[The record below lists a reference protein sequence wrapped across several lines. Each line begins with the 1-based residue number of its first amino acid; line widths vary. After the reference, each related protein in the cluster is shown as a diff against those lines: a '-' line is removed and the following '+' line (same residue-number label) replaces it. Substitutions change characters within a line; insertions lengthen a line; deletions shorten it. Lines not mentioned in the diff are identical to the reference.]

1 MSNDLYVSAYNPDV
15 LSCIANLSNDE
26 VFTPPEVANAMLDL
40 LPQELFRD
48 PSTKFLDPAVK
59 SGVFLREI
67 TKRLLKGLEDVIPD
81 LQERLDHILHD
92 QVYGIAI
99 TEMTS
104 LLARRS
110 VYCSKFPNGPY
121 SVSHFEDIQG
131 NIRFKNTK
139 HRWKDGKCV
148 FCGASEKEY
157 GEQKRGEGLEGHA
170 YEFIHTT
177 RPEEILKMKFDVII
191 SNPPY
196 QLNTV
201 SGETTNV
208 SKQAKP
214 IYNLFVEQAKK
225 LNPRYIC
232 MIIPSR
238 WFAGGLGLDTFRQTM
253 MEDKHISD
261 LVDYS
266 NAKDC
271 FPQNSISG
279 GVCYFLRK
287 RDIVGPCKFKN
298 INGRI
303 VTEETRY
310 LSEFPVVVRYNS
322 AVDIIR
328 KVQEKAISF
337 LKEEVSPISPFAI
350 PTKVSGEATP
360 SARYNITLYTSR
372 GVGYINKSEIQ
383 SNIKYLD
390 KYKVMVSQIGAEHAG
405 EPGKDGK
412 FRVLTSS
419 MRVMTP
425 DEVCTNSYIV
435 IGAYTDP
442 SIANN
447 VLEYLK
453 TKFVRFL
460 VLQAVSS
467 IHISRT
473 SFTFVPMVDF
483 TKSWTDEELYT
494 KFGLTDDEIAFIES
508 MIKPMELGGD
518 DDG

>member
-1 MSNDLYVSAYNPDV
+1 MANNLYNTMYNPDV

-40 LPQELFRD
+40 LPQELFSD
-48 PSTKFLDPAVK
+48 PNTTFLDPACK

-67 TKRLLKGLEDVIPD
+67 AKRLLKGLEPLYPD
-81 LQERLDHILHD
+81 LQERTDHIFKHQL
-92 QVYGIAI
+92 YGIAI
-99 TEMTS
+99 TELTS
-104 LLARRS
+104 HLSRRS
-110 VYCSKFPNGPY
+110 LYCSKFANGKY
-121 SVSHFEDIQG
+121 SVVHFDNIDG
-131 NIRFKNTK
+131 NVRFKNIK
-139 HRWKDGKCV
+139 HRWQNGKCV
-148 FCGASEKEY
+148 FCGASQKEY
-157 GEQKRGEGLEGHA
+157 DRADDLETHA
-170 YEFIHTT
+170 YEMIHTT
-177 RPEEILKMKFDVII
+177 KPEGIFNMKFDVII
-191 SNPPY
+191 GNPPY

-225 LNPRYIC
+225 LNPRFLC

-238 WFAGGLGLDTFRQTM
+238 WFAGGLGLDNFRQAM
-253 MEDKHISD
+253 MEDEHITH
-261 LVDYS
+261 LVDYT

-279 GVCYFLRK
+279 GVCYFLRE
-287 RDIVGPCKFKN
+287 RDTTGLCEFTN
-298 INGRI
+298 INGNKI
-303 VTEETRY
+303 TTESRS

-328 KVQEKAISF
+328 KVREKATAF
-337 LKEEVSPISPFAI
+337 LKDEVSPISPFAI
-350 PTKVSGEATP
+350 PTKVTGEARPT
-360 SARYNITLYTSR
+360 ARYNITLYTSR
-372 GVGYINKSEIQ
+372 GVGYINKSEIL

-405 EPGKDGK
+405 EPGRDGK

-419 MRVMTP
+419 MRVMEP
-425 DEVCTNSYIV
+425 NEVCTNSYIV
-435 IGAYTDP
+435 IGEYTDP
-442 SIANN
+442 DTASN
-447 VLEYLK
+447 VLAYLK

-483 TKSWTDEELYT
+483 SKQWTDEELYAE
-494 KFGLTDDEIAFIES
+494 FGITPEEIEFIDS
-508 MIKPMELGGD
+508 MIKPMDGGD
-518 DDG
+518 E

>member
-1 MSNDLYVSAYNPDV
+1 MATNLYNTIYNPDV

-48 PSTKFLDPAVK
+48 PDATFLDPACK

-67 TKRLLKGLEDVIPD
+67 AKRLLKGLEPVFPD
-81 LQERLDHILHD
+81 LQERTEHIFKKQLF
-92 QVYGIAI
+92 GIAI
-99 TEMTS
+99 TELTAHLS
-104 LLARRS
+104 RRS
-110 VYCSKFPNGPY
+110 LYCSKFANGRY
-121 SVSHFEDIQG
+121 SVVPFDNVDG
-131 NIRFKNTK
+131 NVRFKHVQ
-139 HRWKDGKCV
+139 HRWKDKRCV
-148 FCGASEKEY
+148 FCGASETEY
-157 GEQKRGEGLEGHA
+157 GKEKRGEELETHA
-170 YEFIHTT
+170 YEMIHTT
-177 RPEEILKMKFDVII
+177 CPEDIFKMKFDVII

-214 IYNLFVEQAKK
+214 IYNLFVEQAKR
-225 LNPRYIC
+225 LNPRYLC

-238 WFAGGLGLDTFRQTM
+238 WFAGGLGLDGFRQAM
-253 MEDKHISD
+253 MEDNHITH
-261 LVDYS
+261 LVDYN

-279 GVCYFLRK
+279 GVCYFLRE
-287 RDIVGPCKFKN
+287 RDSTGLCEFTN
-298 INGRI
+298 INGNKTT
-303 VTEETRY
+303 TESRS

-328 KVQEKAISF
+328 KVREKAPTF
-337 LKEEVSPISPFAI
+337 LKDIVSPISPFAI
-350 PTKVSGEATP
+350 PTKVTGL
-360 SARYNITLYTSR
+360 SAPTFKSNITLYTSK
-372 GVGYINKSEIQ
+372 GVGYISRAEVL
-383 SNIKYLD
+383 SNTKYVD

-419 MRVMTP
+419 MRVMVP
-425 DEVCTNSYIV
+425 NEVCTNSYIV
-435 IGAYTDP
+435 IGEYSDP
-442 SIANN
+442 DTAAN
-447 VLEYLK
+447 LLAYLK

-473 SFTFVPMVDF
+473 SFTFVPMEDF
-483 TKSWTDEELYT
+483 SKAWTDEELYA
-494 KFGLTDDEIAFIES
+494 KYDISSDEVDFINS
-508 MIKPMELGGD
+508 MIKPMDGGEE
-518 DDG
+518 